1 MSNEQPTVSATAS
14 ATPQVS
20 KLSLRFW
27 FICAVVVVLGL
38 MKLTTDK
45 DTHEVPHVSVSAL
58 DKAAAVFRGGYS
70 REQIKA
76 LLDEVMLMNGVSR
89 SEHEYE
95 RWASVLVKMRVGGGG
110 TEMEILRCI
119 KGMQAAVRFP
129 DSAGICAAGKQAG
142 LY

>member
-1 MSNEQPTVSATAS
+1 MSSEQPTAS

-20 KLSLRFW
+20 RSPSWFW
-27 FICAVVVVLGL
+27 FICAVVVMLGL
-38 MKLTTDK
+38 MKLTPDK
-45 DTHEVPHVSVSAL
+45 DTHEVPRASASAL
-58 DKAAAVFRGGYS
+58 DKAAAVFKGGYS

-76 LLDEVMLMNGVSR
+76 LLDETMLMNGVSR

-95 RWASVLVKMRVGGGG
+95 RWASVLVEMRLGGGG

-129 DSAGICAAGKQAG
+129 DSAGICAAGKQVG